1 MILMMKTVI
10 YEPHYQSTVGKD
22 SIDHRVFKPQA
33 AEIHILA
40 IRAKILMVD
49 PGTSAST
56 VTQRQG

>member
-10 YEPHYQSTVGKD
+10 YEPHYLTTVGKD
-22 SIDHRVFKPQA
+22 STDQRVFKSQA

-56 VTQRQG
+56 VTQR